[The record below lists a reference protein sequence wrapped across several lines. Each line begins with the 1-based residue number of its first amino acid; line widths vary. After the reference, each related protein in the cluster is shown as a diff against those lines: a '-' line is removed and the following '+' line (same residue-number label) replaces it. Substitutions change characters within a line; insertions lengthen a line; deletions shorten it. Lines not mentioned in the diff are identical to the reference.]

1 VVRRFF
7 RDSLV
12 YAIPGAVA
20 TGTSI
25 ITFPLFAHHFKPGEY
40 GVLDIITFTGTLAV
54 LIVALEIY
62 QGVGRFTSGE
72 KDVGLVR
79 RYASTAL
86 WWTIGCYLC
95 FAVIGLVLASPIAGA
110 LLENRDYAGL
120 VRVAAVSTAVLGVL
134 SVMQAQLRWQLR
146 PRAFGGAAVVN
157 ALVTATGSV
166 LFVFVVHLGITG
178 VIWGQLVGAVVG
190 LAMVAYFTR
199 DIFGRSFDKPLL
211 RKMLGYSTPLVIS
224 NMGVFLNLYADR
236 FVIQHEKSLTDV
248 GLYGVANRVALLV
261 MLVLLGFQGAAAPLF
276 LSQRDD
282 PATPA
287 HIAKIMRFFV
297 ALSLAALLV
306 LSLGAAPM
314 IRILAAPAY
323 QGADR
328 VVPYLVIST
337 VFANMFMFAP
347 GLAIAERTRTMAKVT
362 AVVGVANLALAWAL
376 VPALGITGAGLATAT
391 TSVAWF
397 VVLMRASQVYYPVP
411 HRWTP
416 LIQGFA
422 FALVIIA
429 ASAVLLPQSRSAAL
443 EPAYLLARV
452 LLVVV
457 GIVGCSVLTLQRSEL
472 RQVLDAVRSFVSSR
486 RRRRTV
492 SVKGD
497 ERHPLPRARVS
508 DDNG

>member
-1 VVRRFF
+1 
-7 RDSLV
+7 
-12 YAIPGAVA
+12 
-20 TGTSI
+20 
-25 ITFPLFAHHFKPGEY
+25 
-40 GVLDIITFTGTLAV
+40 
-54 LIVALEIY
+54 
-62 QGVGRFTSGE
+62 
-72 KDVGLVR
+72 
-79 RYASTAL
+79 
-86 WWTIGCYLC
+86 
-95 FAVIGLVLASPIAGA
+95 
-110 LLENRDYAGL
+110 
-120 VRVAAVSTAVLGVL
+120 
-134 SVMQAQLRWQLR
+134 
-146 PRAFGGAAVVN
+146 
-157 ALVTATGSV
+157 
-166 LFVFVVHLGITG
+166 
-178 VIWGQLVGAVVG
+178 
-190 LAMVAYFTR
+190 
-199 DIFGRSFDKPLL
+199 
-211 RKMLGYSTPLVIS
+211 
-224 NMGVFLNLYADR
+224 VFLNLYADR